1 MNAMAAD
8 IDHDERDMSEAE
20 RDAEW
25 QVRVELAALY
35 RIIAHYRMS
44 DLVNGAIGARLPG
57 KQPRYLTHPY
67 GMFWEEARAS
77 DFVVID
83 EMGEPETDDGPWL
96 NDGAQN
102 LCKWIFGA
110 RPDAHF
116 FVHGHDEEVM
126 AVGSIEDGLL
136 PLNQPAVYL
145 GHITSYIDYEFEE
158 DEAFA
163 GLFVE
168 TLADKQIMIS
178 RNHGYYALGETAAAA
193 FFRAY
198 FLKQTCSA
206 QIRTLSMG
214 RALHLMDPEKVA
226 RYQEKMD
233 ASEHYNYDGKTEWPG
248 LIRML
253 ERTQPDYMD

>member
-1 MNAMAAD
+1 MDGADPAAMA
-8 IDHDERDMSEAE
+8 EAA
-20 RDAEW
+20 RPLTIPAEEW
-25 QVRVELAALY
+25 RVRVELAALY
-35 RIIAHYRMS
+35 RVTAHYGMS

-57 KQPRYLTHPY
+57 AEPRYLTHPY

-77 DFVVID
+77 DFVAID
-83 EMGEPETDDGPWL
+83 GAGRPVAADAPWL

-102 LCKWIFGA
+102 LCAWIFGA
-110 RPDAHF
+110 RPEVNF

-145 GHITSYIDYEFEE
+145 GHITSYIEYEFEE

-163 GLFVE
+163 RHFVE

-178 RNHGYYALGETAAAA
+178 RNHGYYAVGETAAAA

-206 QIRTLSMG
+206 QIKTLSMG
-214 RALHLMDPEKVA
+214 RELHMMDLQKVA
-226 RYQEKMD
+226 RYRDQMG
-233 ASEHYNYDGKTEWPG
+233 ASEHYNYNGKTEWPG

-253 ERTQPDYMD
+253 ERTQPDYRT